1 MKHIVIEPVR
11 VIYNNKQ
18 MMNVENLQKFYVKN
32 KVISKTVC
40 ITVFY

>member
-18 MMNVENLQKFYVKN
+18 MMNVENLQKLYIKN